1 MCSSLQQ
8 LNGLEERMGTTS
20 KYVLERRANPSLR
33 DVGDIKRLALAEAKR
48 QRRRLRRSSS

>member
-1 MCSSLQQ
+1 
-8 LNGLEERMGTTS
+8 MGTTS
-20 KYVLERRANPSLR
+20 KYVLERRANPALR